1 MNVRLVN
8 PYYNTSPLR
17 SPNMLFG
24 RTYLLHRIFSAL
36 ADRQNISLV
45 GLWHMGKS
53 SLLHCIR
60 LPELQQQFEYD
71 FSQYIFVHIDLREYL
86 QKKSEDFFDAVS
98 QQIIQQSRGRLELL
112 GQEHNGEH
120 EFSAILSQIAEQHF
134 HTVLLMDAFDNVT
147 RNPNFDLSFFS
158 FLRSQAA
165 LGKISYVTATIAS
178 LHKVCHRSIEE
189 SPFFNIFGRYPL
201 TPLEPEDA
209 YALATVPADQAHL
222 PFTAQEVTLA
232 LELAGRH
239 PFFIQR
245 ICYLLF
251 EEKCRLHNAQVD
263 YEHFTDLAYA
273 EMEPY
278 FGSMW
283 DRLGPEQQ
291 IVLKNQ
297 ALFNDASTAQIPELS
312 ESALFRRF
320 ILEKFALQRSN
331 LTLAA
336 VEEALDKLQNLS
348 ALGETDLQ
356 NLRSVSQRIKKTQ
369 LTPTERGTLIREV
382 LTEAFERLHGNG
394 YRSDREPTWR
404 VYNILYYRYFKRQLK
419 NDQIVAR
426 MDFTS
431 TRQYFRERKKAIEA
445 LYIILLEMEANPAK
459 RNTP

>member
-1 MNVRLVN
+1 
-8 PYYNTSPLR
+8 
-17 SPNMLFG
+17 
-24 RTYLLHRIFSAL
+24 
-36 ADRQNISLV
+36 
-45 GLWHMGKS
+45 
-53 SLLHCIR
+53 
-60 LPELQQQFEYD
+60 
-71 FSQYIFVHIDLREYL
+71 
-86 QKKSEDFFDAVS
+86 
-98 QQIIQQSRGRLELL
+98 
-112 GQEHNGEH
+112 
-120 EFSAILSQIAEQHF
+120 
-134 HTVLLMDAFDNVT
+134 
-147 RNPNFDLSFFS
+147 
-158 FLRSQAA
+158 
-165 LGKISYVTATIAS
+165 
-178 LHKVCHRSIEE
+178 
-189 SPFFNIFGRYPL
+189 
-201 TPLEPEDA
+201 
-209 YALATVPADQAHL
+209 
-222 PFTAQEVTLA
+222 
-232 LELAGRH
+232 LAGRH

-283 DRLGPEQQ
+283 DRLGQEQQ